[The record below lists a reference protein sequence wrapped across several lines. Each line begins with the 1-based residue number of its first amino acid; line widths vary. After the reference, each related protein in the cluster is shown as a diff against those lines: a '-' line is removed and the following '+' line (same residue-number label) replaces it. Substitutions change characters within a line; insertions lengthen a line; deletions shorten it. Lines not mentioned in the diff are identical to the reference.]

1 VIRLFAALFLLMPAS
16 QAATTLPCERSGELE
31 FICGMDKPEDLA
43 RIPATRWLIASGFA
57 SGAGLKLIDTNARSA
72 KFWYRDTTRSA
83 PGKRRFPDCDRAPD
97 AASFNV
103 QGISLR
109 AGRSHQHTL
118 YATNHGGRESIEVF
132 AIDASRDE
140 PELTWRGCV
149 LMPDGTAANSV
160 AAYSDGTILATVL
173 THPGTTITDFVR
185 GGVTGGV
192 YEWTPAT
199 KQFRLLPGTQ
209 LPGNNGLE
217 TARDDSGFFVVAF
230 GWRSVLA
237 YPRDLSTPAR
247 RVEAPGFM
255 PDNIHWDGERLI
267 LAGMQYDEPACGG
280 TRQIV
285 NGEADGMRCHRGY
298 TVAQLDPISLTLRTI
313 AYAGPNER
321 FNGVSAAVVI
331 GTQLWLGSYQ
341 SDRMAVRD
349 LSDQR

>member
-1 VIRLFAALFLLMPAS
+1 MIRLLTVLFLLLPAS
-16 QAATTLPCERSGELE
+16 QAATTQPCEKSGELE
-31 FICGMDKPEDLA
+31 FICDMEKPEDLA
-43 RIPATRWLIASGFA
+43 RIPGTRWLIASGFA

-72 KFWYRDTTRSA
+72 TLWYRNTTSSEPDA
-83 PGKRRFPDCDRAPD
+83 RRFPDCAQAPD

-109 AGRSHQHTL
+109 AGRDQRHTL
-118 YATNHGGRESIEVF
+118 YATNHGGRESIEIF
-132 AIDASRDE
+132 AIDARGGE
-140 PELTWRGCV
+140 PSLTWLGCV
-149 LMPDGTAANSV
+149 SMPNGTAANSV
-160 AAYSDGTILATVL
+160 ATYSDGTILATVL

-192 YEWTPAT
+192 YEWSPVT

-237 YPRDLSTPAR
+237 YPRDLASPAR

-255 PDNIHWDGERLI
+255 PDNIHWDDERLI

-280 TRQIV
+280 TRKIV

-298 TVAQLDPISLTLRTI
+298 AVAELDPISMTFRLI
-313 AYAGPNER
+313 AYSGPNQR
-321 FNGVSAAVVI
+321 FNGVSSAVVI
-331 GTQLWLGSYQ
+331 GTQVWLGTYQ
-341 SDRMAVRD
+341 GDRVAIRE
-349 LSDQR
+349 LRH